1 MLMVLF
7 PLDFQAA
14 SKKWIEVI
22 HNSTKQEQK
31 EANIS

>member
-1 MLMVLF
+1 MLTGLL
-7 PLDFQAA
+7 PLEFQSA

-22 HNSTKQEQK
+22 HISTKQEQK